1 MPSEDTKILEF
12 NQNQKF
18 DKAPSII
25 YPDFKSL
32 IKKLGGCKNNLEKLS
47 TTKVD
52 KHTPS
57 GLSIS
62 TKWTFDGIQNKH
74 EKSCESI
81 REHAMKII
89 NFEKKKM
96 IALKEEQQESY
107 EKARAYWICKAC

>member
-25 YPDFKSL
+25 YADFKSL
-32 IKKLGGCKNNLEKLS
+32 IKKLVGCKNNIEKLS

-52 KHTPS
+52 KHTPC

-62 TKWTFDGIQNKH
+62 TIRTFDGIENKH
-74 EKSCESI
+74 EKSRESI

-89 NFEKKKM
+89 NFEKKKI

-107 EKARAYWICKAC
+107 EKARAY